1 MLSTGFEGLKQV
13 ELWYVQGIIG
23 TYYERKMLAERAA
36 WMAFPDE
43 TASERYSRIYY
54 KTFMEEVK

>member
-1 MLSTGFEGLKQV
+1 MSNEELV
-13 ELWYVQGIIG
+13 AVDLWYVQGIIG

-36 WMAFPDE
+36 GMAFPDE

-54 KTFMEEVK
+54 KTFHQDVR

>member
-1 MLSTGFEGLKQV
+1 MLEGGFDGFKQV
-13 ELWYVQGIIG
+13 QLWYVQGIVG
-23 TYYERKMLAERAA
+23 TYYEHKMLAERGA

-54 KTFMEEVK
+54 KTFMEELK

>member
-54 KTFMEEVK
+54 KTFYQEVV